1 MERGTTRRP
10 PQKPAS
16 GHDVESASI
25 AHDRVD
31 FRDGL
36 LSLPAEIWVEV
47 FDYMNVAELKT
58 IRLVNRSFAE
68 LGAPLLFRRCYLY
81 ITEESYRRLES
92 LASHPVLSKYVRSI
106 SYDTR
111 SLPDDRTVFSWKLA
125 VKSKDESAWGF

>member
-1 MERGTTRRP
+1 M
-10 PQKPAS
+10 
-16 GHDVESASI
+16 